1 MSDSYI
7 LEIKNKRKDFIN
19 SFEKNIENIDN
30 ELIRASNDNQLN
42 SIRIHKYLTETGVLG
57 KVKTARFL
65 DDIGLNEKSK
75 FVCKFNKWSALGGSL
90 IRTVSSESNS
100 GINDWKSLSGY
111 SFCAN
116 VYSLCSSIR
125 RFFNFLF
132 WYTKPFI
139 VLTGGMFIKGISSF
153 SSYPFTRENWW

>member
-57 KVKTARFL
+57 KVKTCL
-65 DDIGLNEKSK
+65 L
-75 FVCKFNKWSALGGSL
+75 
-90 IRTVSSESNS
+90 
-100 GINDWKSLSGY
+100 
-111 SFCAN
+111 
-116 VYSLCSSIR
+116 
-125 RFFNFLF
+125 
-132 WYTKPFI
+132 YTSPSPRD
-139 VLTGGMFIKGISSF
+139 G
-153 SSYPFTRENWW
+153 W